1 MKIIMYDVCVYYA
14 LVLLFLSLQL
24 KMVFGKALSWNWAGK
39 FQVGVARDL
48 EALWFMNLGLVT
60 K

>member
-1 MKIIMYDVCVYYA
+1 MKIIMYGVCVYYA

-39 FQVGVARDL
+39 CVAR

>member
-1 MKIIMYDVCVYYA
+1 MKIIMYGVCVYYA

-39 FQVGVARDL
+39 FQVGVAR